1 MVEFPVYKWT
11 VFLLTNIKIAS
22 FSQVTILTQGSWLM
36 CQRFSE
42 TKPAQ
47 VCKASPRKEPVGTSH
62 LHVQFTSSHM

>member
-11 VFLLTNIKIAS
+11 VFLLTNIMVAS
-22 FSQVTILTQGSWLM
+22 FSQVMILTQSSWFM

-42 TKPAQ
+42 TKPTQA
-47 VCKASPRKEPVGTSH
+47 CRASPRKEPVGTSH